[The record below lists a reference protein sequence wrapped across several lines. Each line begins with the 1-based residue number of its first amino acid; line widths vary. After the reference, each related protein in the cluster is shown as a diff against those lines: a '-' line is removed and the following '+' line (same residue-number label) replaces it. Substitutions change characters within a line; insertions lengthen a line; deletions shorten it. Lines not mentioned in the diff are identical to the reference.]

1 MKKQEYII
9 DCRGLACPAPVLR
22 AKETIEREAVDFI
35 MMLMDNEAARENV
48 SRFLSRAGY
57 TVRLEEWEGAQA
69 VVGERSGTAVAA
81 PAPAPEQLTEP
92 KVKAAAAKIMVLA
105 GSNRLGSGDDYLG
118 ERLMVNF
125 LGTLKELGRELWI
138 LVLLNAGVKLACTD
152 SEVLPILQELEAAG
166 VQVLVCGTC
175 LNHFKLLEQKQVG
188 ETTNMLDI
196 VTQMQLADK
205 VVSVT

>member
-35 MMLMDNEAARENV
+35 MMLVDNEAARENV

-69 VVGERSGTAVAA
+69 VVGERLETAAAA
-81 PAPAPEQLTEP
+81 PAPEKPVEP
-92 KVKAAAAKIMVLA
+92 TLKTTAVKIMVLV
-105 GSNRLGSGDDYLG
+105 GSNRLGSGDDFLG

-125 LGTLKELGRELWI
+125 LGTLKEMGRELWT
-138 LVLLNAGVKLACTD
+138 LVLLNAGVKLACTG
-152 SEVLPILQELEAAG
+152 SEVLQTLQELEAAG
-166 VQVLVCGTC
+166 VKVLVCGTC

>member
-22 AKETIEREAVDFI
+22 AKETIDREAVDCLI
-35 MMLMDNEAARENV
+35 MLVDNEAARENV

-57 TVRLEEWEGAQA
+57 TVRLEEWDGAQA
-69 VVGERSGTAVAA
+69 VVGERQGEGAPILPVAEKPVVA
-81 PAPAPEQLTEP
+81 TESAGIP
-92 KVKAAAAKIMVLA
+92 KIMVVA
-105 GSNRLGSGDDYLG
+105 GTDRLGRGDDFLG

-125 LGTLKELGRELWI
+125 LGTLKEMGRELWT
-138 LVLLNAGVKLACTD
+138 LVLLNAGVKLACKG
-152 SEVLPILQELEAAG
+152 SEVLETLQGLEKAG

-175 LNHFKLLEQKQVG
+175 LNHFKLLDQKQVG

-196 VTQMQLADK
+196 VSHMQMADK

>member
-22 AKETIEREAVDFI
+22 AKETIEREAVDFL
-35 MMLMDNEAARENV
+35 MMLVDNDAARENV
-48 SRFLSRAGY
+48 SRYLSRAGY

-69 VVGERSGTAVAA
+69 VVGERPGSAA
-81 PAPAPEQLTEP
+81 ATLAPEKPAEP
-92 KVKAAAAKIMVLA
+92 AVRTAAAKIMVLA
-105 GSNRLGSGDDYLG
+105 GSNRLGSGDDFLG

-125 LGTLKELGRELWI
+125 LGTLKEMGRELWT
-138 LVLLNAGVKLACTD
+138 LVLLNAGVKLACTG
-152 SEVLPILQELEAAG
+152 SEVLAILQELETAG

>member
-22 AKETIEREAVDFI
+22 AKETIDREPVDCLV
-35 MMLMDNEAARENV
+35 MLVDNDAARENV

-69 VVGERSGTAVAA
+69 VVGERAGGAA
-81 PAPAPEQLTEP
+81 PAESAPAKPAVPAPQ
-92 KVKAAAAKIMVLA
+92 AAAGPKIMVLA
-105 GSNRLGSGDDYLG
+105 GSDRLGTGDDFLG
-118 ERLMVNF
+118 ERLMASF
-125 LGTLKELGRELWI
+125 LATLKEMGRELWA
-138 LVLLNAGVKLACTD
+138 LVLLNAGVKLACTG
-152 SEVLPILQELEAAG
+152 SEVLTTLQELQAIGA
-166 VQVLVCGTC
+166 QVLVCGTC

-196 VTQMQLADK
+196 VTHMQLADK

>member
-1 MKKQEYII
+1 MKKEEYII

-22 AKETIEREAVDFI
+22 AKETIDRGQVDCLV
-35 MMLMDNEAARENV
+35 MLVDNEAARENV

-57 TVRLEEWEGAQA
+57 AVRLEEWEGAAA
-69 VVGERSGTAVAA
+69 VVGERSGAAA
-81 PAPAPEQLTEP
+81 PAELTPEKPAAPL
-92 KVKAAAAKIMVLA
+92 KAPAEDKIMVLA
-105 GSNRLGSGDDYLG
+105 GTDRLGTGDDFLG

-125 LGTLKELGRELWI
+125 LGTLKEMGRELWT
-138 LVLLNAGVKLACTD
+138 LVLLNAGVKLACAG
-152 SEVLPILQELEAAG
+152 SEVLETLRELEAAG

-196 VTQMQLADK
+196 VSHMQLADK